1 MQSFFLQ
8 TGVPHPGEGAPN
20 LVVLAILVPGLMLLI
35 GTWLGFQALSEIRS
49 RNGALGGAV
58 MATLAAGLLPATI
71 IVIACGGGLMLLAD
85 EFIRGSRA
93 RSGLWPIAG
102 AAAGLW
108 LSFVMMRAMYRTAIG
123 WERPPRMPQEP
134 ARNALTAAAIVLT
147 IVGAA
152 ILLVILTIPPE
163 RHVRLFDSRS
173 GLVYLD
179 LAVLLGGLICGVLG
193 RRERAAT
200 VCAWI
205 CGSLFVFL
213 LIMTS

>member
-1 MQSFFLQ
+1 MQDFYLQ
-8 TGVPHPGEGAPN
+8 PGVPHPGDGVN
-20 LVVLAILVPGLMLLI
+20 TVMVLAMLVPALMILA
-35 GTWLGFQALSEIRS
+35 GTWLGFQALSDIKSEK
-49 RNGALGGAV
+49 GALGGAV
-58 MATLAAGLLPATI
+58 MAALAAGLLPATI
-71 IVIACGGGLMLLAD
+71 IVIVCGGGLTLLAE
-85 EFIRGSRA
+85 EFVRGPRA

-102 AAAGLW
+102 GAAGLW
-108 LSFVMMRAMYRTAIG
+108 LSFVMMRAMHRTATG
-123 WERPPRMPQEP
+123 WVRPARTLQDP
-134 ARNALTAAAIVLT
+134 ARNALAAAAIVLT

-152 ILLVILTIPPE
+152 ILLVILTVPPE
-163 RHVRLFDSRS
+163 RHARLFDSRS

-193 RRERAAT
+193 RRERAAS